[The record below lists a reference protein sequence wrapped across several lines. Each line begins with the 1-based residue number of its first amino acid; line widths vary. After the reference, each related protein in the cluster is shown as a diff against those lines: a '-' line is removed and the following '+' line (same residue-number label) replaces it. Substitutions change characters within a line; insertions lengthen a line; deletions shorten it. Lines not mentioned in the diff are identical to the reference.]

1 VAARNGGN
9 HHAPGVIAP
18 TKTKKSL
25 AVLHP
30 DQFLAIWSFS
40 GIGRRK
46 NLEYFNEDLE
56 GFGGKG

>member
-1 VAARNGGN
+1 MGATTQGC
-9 HHAPGVIAP
+9 PYED
-18 TKTKKSL
+18 KKSL

-30 DQFLAIWSFS
+30 DQVLAIWSFS

-46 NLEYFNEDLE
+46 NLEYFNEDLK